1 MRFAA
6 DYSETLEVFLL
17 TSVDLDVGSLGSTE
31 NVQTIFEL
39 LPCSVEHVR
48 WNSRDR
54 IPDTGLAAKKNFQSF
69 TVICRKSHV
78 ASSICLRA
86 TIFQNPEGTL
96 WTHCILVP
104 NCVAQRGP
112 TSWVTWV
119 QHRGLLGPNI

>member
-39 LPCSVEHVR
+39 LPCSVEHVS

-54 IPDTGLAAKKNFQSF
+54 IPDTGL
-69 TVICRKSHV
+69 
-78 ASSICLRA
+78 
-86 TIFQNPEGTL
+86 PEFPCNLPQTECG
-96 WTHCILVP
+96 
-104 NCVAQRGP
+104 
-112 TSWVTWV
+112 
-119 QHRGLLGPNI
+119 